1 MIHYFQNF
9 FSILNLNG
17 FLIFDGSHKTDEQS
31 GKVYRSPL
39 EITYTPKG
47 QTADCYI
54 LEMISHQ
61 KNKKSITLVTNDSG
75 LKRQARSYGVK
86 VLSCEDFIVF
96 LENKKKPINSVKEI
110 KDSSYQIER
119 LLKIFEKKLQKNDE
133 DYFF

>member
-1 MIHYFQNF
+1 MIQYFQNL
-9 FSILNLNG
+9 FSILELDG

-31 GKVYRSPL
+31 GKVYKSPL

-61 KNKKSITLVTNDSG
+61 KNKKSITLITNDSG

-86 VLSCEDFIVF
+86 VISCEDFIVF
-96 LENKKKPINSVKEI
+96 LEKKKKPTNSVKEA
-110 KDSSYQIER
+110 KDSPHQIQR
-119 LLKIFEKKLQKNDE
+119 LLQIFEKKFQDKND
-133 DYFF
+133 D